1 MMKQHQ
7 RNSGPSRTSKEVHE
21 EFHQSPDTPEPAEGE
36 GVEIEFQHELL
47 DHFLEHADEL
57 GRHHDEHTS
66 EAVNRI
72 EGYERTQ
79 EEYKVLVEDSNANHE
94 ERRTATEQIVEHT
107 KDFDSYTKDSAI
119 EKRALRA
126 EFDDNEDA
134 LRKLK
139 DQILETEIE
148 NKNLQLIAETE
159 QSIQDAKDR
168 AESDAVQA
176 VNSDLKDMVGRLSN
190 DAETDISYQ
199 EVSQRIKL
207 DVDANLGQSK
217 LDFEKFIQQ
226 TDAAREELIE
236 DLNELKERSDQRNQ
250 DNDELRNRIEEGE
263 VETDRLNHALENLN
277 REIDNLKRENEAA
290 ISDLEKTRKDNEKTI
305 AELHKNAE
313 ELKHE
318 HSKLEVG
325 ILKINSQLQYL
336 DEAGKSGGNDLIK
349 KKIAKFERNIHS
361 TNRGTEQ
368 LKNHLDGMNRDWIA
382 RIEAANRE
390 LSNLIR
396 DTESKSASDKLNQL
410 LQELQSKQNEI
421 EELKRRRNQLE
432 RELANTDPE
441 GTDREIQAQSLELDD
456 VNEQLIAILR
466 ENNKTEIARLRME
479 IETARR
485 EQEEKG
491 VYFSDL
497 IAQIDERRALLEEL
511 QYEITENESILHQL
525 EETLQLRREEGD
537 ELDKLL
543 AERDDEV
550 RRLEAK
556 LAELNK
562 NRPVTPEEIVEPESV
577 YVSPEDP
584 LKKYVADKSDEV
596 DILLA
601 RYININDCPVPIK
614 RLGGGYYLFGT
625 RKIYAK
631 VMNGRL
637 VIRVGGGYM
646 VIDEFIE
653 TYAEAELKKMDA
665 RKAKGLDAVPDISDM
680 SPSNRS
686 FGSSGGRASPKSRTM
701 KKRNASP
708 RNGKTYSA
716 KGSSALNGTT
726 RTKQFTQ
733 AQIDKMISSGA
744 AKDYRR

>member
-7 RNSGPSRTSKEVHE
+7 RNSRPSRASKEVQE
-21 EFHQSPDTPEPAEGE
+21 EFHQSPDTPEAAEGE
-36 GVEIEFQHELL
+36 GIGIEFQHELL

-72 EGYERTQ
+72 EGYERAQ
-79 EEYKVLVEDSNANHE
+79 EEYKVLVEDSNNNHE

-126 EFDDNEDA
+126 EFDDNEDV

-176 VNSDLKDMVGRLSN
+176 VNTDLKDMVGRLSN

-199 EVSQRIKL
+199 EVSQKIKL

-226 TDAAREELIE
+226 TDTAREELIE

-290 ISDLEKTRKDNEKTI
+290 ISDLERTRKDNEKTI
-305 AELHKNAE
+305 AELQNSAE

-349 KKIAKFERNIHS
+349 KKIDKFERNIHS

-382 RIEAANRE
+382 RIESANRE

-396 DTESKSASDKLNQL
+396 DTESKSTSDKLNQL

-441 GTDREIQAQSLELDD
+441 GTDREIQAQRLELDD

-466 ENNKTEIARLRME
+466 ENNKTEISRLRME

-485 EQEEKG
+485 EQEERG
-491 VYFSDL
+491 VYFADL

-525 EETLQLRREEGD
+525 EETLQLRREEGED
-537 ELDKLL
+537 LDRLL

-562 NRPVTPEEIVEPESV
+562 NRPVTPEKIVEPEVV
-577 YVSPEDP
+577 YVAQEEP
-584 LKKYVADKSDEV
+584 LKKYVADKNDEV

-601 RYININDCPVPIK
+601 RHININDCSVPIK

-665 RKAKGLDAVPDISDM
+665 RRAKGLDAVPDISDM

-686 FGSSGGRASPKSRTM
+686 FGSPGSRTSPKSRTM

-708 RNGKTYSA
+708 GNGNTYST
-716 KGSSALNGTT
+716 KGSSALNGTV
-726 RTKQFTQ
+726 RTKQITQ
-733 AQIDKMISSGA
+733 AQMDKMISSGA
-744 AKDYRR
+744 AKD